1 MAENDIIELQHII
14 FTTIRGGGNL
24 KANKTIKQLTGQLYA
39 DYGINYHELQNAFF
53 LHCLEKSVLE
63 KFDKKKAKLNTFIT
77 TCCRNYL
84 IDMVRVISRERKIHT
99 KFDEDIDTTNN
110 SQPDFYE
117 RYYKTPEDLYLENE
131 LSSIVDEFLNKY
143 NYNNT
148 HGEIFLSLLMEW
160 TDMGELS
167 ETWPHSLIDIENG
180 FELFKSRLK
189 DHLIFKGYSSSNIS
203 D

>member
-1 MAENDIIELQHII
+1 MAENDIIKLQHII

-84 IDMVRVISRERKIHT
+84 IDMVRAINRERQTSAI
-99 KFDEDIDTTNN
+99 FDESIEISNN
-110 SQPDFYE
+110 TPLDLYE
-117 RYYKTPEDLYLENE
+117 RYQKTPEDLYFENE
-131 LSSIVDEFLNKY
+131 LSTILDEFIYENGY
-143 NYNNT
+143 NDT
-148 HGEIFLSLLMEW
+148 HGEIFLSLLMGW
-160 TDMGELS
+160 TNMNELS
-167 ETWPHSLIDIENG
+167 KIWPYSLVDIKNG
-180 FELFKSRLK
+180 FEIFKYRLK
-189 DHLIFKGYSSSNIS
+189 NHLVFHGYDSSNIS
-203 D
+203 N